1 MLRHVTTLLSLC
13 MAIMLAGPVAA
24 QPAYPSK
31 PVRLIVPFPPGGAN
45 DIVARLIG
53 QRLNDRWAR
62 VVVIDNRGGAGGNIG
77 TEIERWSK
85 VIRESGVRAE

>member
-1 MLRHVTTLLSLC
+1 MLRHVTKLLSLC
-13 MAIMLAGPVAA
+13 MAIMLAAPVAA
-24 QPAYPSK
+24 QQAYPSK

-62 VVVIDNRGGAGGNIG
+62 AVVIDNRAGAGGNIG
-77 TEIERWSK
+77 TEI
-85 VIRESGVRAE
+85 GTRAVPDG

>member
-13 MAIMLAGPVAA
+13 MAIMLAGPVAG
-24 QPAYPSK
+24 QQAYPSK

-53 QRLNDRWAR
+53 QRLTDRWAR
-62 VVVIDNRGGAGGNIG
+62 VVVIDTPEEFARHIGA
-77 TEIERWSK
+77 EIERWSK

>member
-13 MAIMLAGPVAA
+13 TAIMLAVPVAA
-24 QPAYPSK
+24 QQAYPSK

-77 TEIERWSK
+77 TEIGRWSK

>member
-1 MLRHVTTLLSLC
+1 MLRHVTTLLSLV
-13 MAIMLAGPVAA
+13 MAIMLAAPVAA
-24 QPAYPSK
+24 QPAYPTK

-62 VVVIDNRGGAGGNIG
+62 VVVIDNRA
-77 TEIERWSK
+77 R
-85 VIRESGVRAE
+85 VRAAVQRI